1 MDIKPI
7 FALII
12 LLLLPAGACDVP
24 GARFDEISHDFG
36 RVERNREL
44 RHVFRFTNT
53 GAATLIIREIHAG

>member
-24 GARFDEISHDFG
+24 GARFDETSHDFG

-53 GAATLIIREIHAG
+53 GGAPLIILEIHAG